1 MVNKLQVFTDGASKG
16 NPGKASIGVS
26 VLDAG
31 QEIESISKFIGT
43 QTNNFAE
50 YTALIEALKLL
61 AEKYSGSEIEVFA
74 DSELMIKQLNGVYKV
89 KNANIKPLYEA
100 IRKLLPSFSAV
111 SFTHVRR
118 EFNKRADEL
127 ANLALM

>member
-1 MVNKLQVFTDGASKG
+1 MVTKLQVYTDGASKG
-16 NPGKASIGVS
+16 NPGRASIGAS
-26 VLDAG
+26 ILADN
-31 QEIESISKFIGT
+31 QEVESISKFIGV
-43 QTNNFAE
+43 QTNNYAE

-61 AEKYSGSEIEVFA
+61 SGKYAGAEIEVFA
-74 DSELMIKQLNGVYKV
+74 DSELMIKQLNGIYKV

-100 IRKLLPSFSAV
+100 IKNLVGNFGAV

-127 ANLALM
+127 ANLAL